1 MMVVGARHVRSGM
14 LCCAL
19 VLLAGCASLEP
30 YRKPYAWHPVGANQA
45 NLAAMV
51 ADPHDLVRGQSEQET
66 DAQAPVLAIERV
78 REDKPKRLP
87 STSGIFGGAIGSGSG
102 LAAGANNGG
111 SPVSAYGY

>member
-1 MMVVGARHVRSGM
+1 MRHVRSGV
-14 LCCAL
+14 LCCLLGLL
-19 VLLAGCASLEP
+19 VGCSSLEP
-30 YRKPYAWHPVGANQA
+30 YRKPYAWHPAGANQA

-51 ADPHDLVRGQSEQET
+51 ADPHDLARGQSGQET

-87 STSGIFGGAIGSGSG
+87 STSGIFGGAMGSGSG
-102 LAAGANNGG
+102 LAAGVNGG